1 MINKIIDGIC
11 EALDSEFGYE
21 IYTETIEQGLQEPCF
36 SVLCLNPTVGQVLG
50 DRYFRTN
57 QFCVHYFPESN
68 KKRSECSS
76 AMERLFNVLEL
87 ITVDGDLV
95 RGTEMH
101 GEIDDGVLHF
111 FVNYDM
117 YVYKETEERPVMAS
131 YSHHTDMK
139 G

>member
-11 EALDSEFGYE
+11 EALDSEFGFE

-36 SVLCLNPTVGQVLG
+36 SVLCLNPTIENFFGK
-50 DRYFRTN
+50 RYFRTN
-57 QFCVHYFPESN
+57 QFCIHYFPETN
-68 KKRSECSS
+68 QKRSECCSV
-76 AMERLFNVLEL
+76 MERLFNVLEI

-95 RGTEMH
+95 RGTDIH
-101 GEIDDGVLHF
+101 SEIESDVLHF

-117 YVYKETEERPVMAS
+117 YVYKETEEQQMMES
-131 YSHHTDMK
+131 YSHSTDVK